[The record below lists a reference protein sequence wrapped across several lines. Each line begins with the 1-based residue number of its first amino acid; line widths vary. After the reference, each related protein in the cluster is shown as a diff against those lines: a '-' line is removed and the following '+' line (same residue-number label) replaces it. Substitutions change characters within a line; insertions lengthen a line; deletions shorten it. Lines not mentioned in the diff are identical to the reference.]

1 MTNLQ
6 SEILKQLAE
15 SGTVEYQNRSGKWI
29 YGEAVS
35 VDFESDP
42 KAKAVRERSCEVQ
55 ECLRQAGYVIDE
67 EDSDHDSFWIEFSLG
82 AERSSA

>member
-6 SEILKQLAE
+6 SEILKQLAA
-15 SGTVEYQNRSGKWI
+15 SGIVERRGSTWI
-29 YGEAVS
+29 YGESVS

-55 ECLRQAGYVIDE
+55 ECLRKAGYVIDE
-67 EDSDHDSFWIEFSLG
+67 DDSDHDSFCIEFRLG